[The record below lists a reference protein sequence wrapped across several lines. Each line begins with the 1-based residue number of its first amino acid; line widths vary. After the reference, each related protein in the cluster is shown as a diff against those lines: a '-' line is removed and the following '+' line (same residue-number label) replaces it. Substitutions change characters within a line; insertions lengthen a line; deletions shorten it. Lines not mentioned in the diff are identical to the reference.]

1 LDGTGLDREQ
11 ILHTHV
17 AVPAGA
23 GSRGG
28 ARIGLSVRWAGEDVP
43 LPETKPGDRGWRDD
57 RFAGF
62 ANRVTLAEDLRK
74 PAYRYG

>member
-1 LDGTGLDREQ
+1 M
-11 ILHTHV
+11 
-17 AVPAGA
+17 
-23 GSRGG
+23 
-28 ARIGLSVRWAGEDVP
+28 P
-43 LPETKPGDRGWRDD
+43 LPETKLGDRGWRDD